1 MGRPPTSSGCCCCCC
16 CCSSCWWKTGWGN
29 AGGYMEVAGR
39 DCEMRSLRA
48 DDDEW
53 EVGRLRTLK
62 VSREDEAGREGREKM
77 VSYEQLQNASEGELY

>member
-1 MGRPPTSSGCCCCCC
+1 
-16 CCSSCWWKTGWGN
+16 
-29 AGGYMEVAGR
+29 MEVAGR

-62 VSREDEAGREGREKM
+62 VSREDEAGRDAEM
-77 VSYEQLQNASEGELY
+77 FSCEQVQHASEGQLY